1 MLSFVRVVRRSQTR
15 ASCAGRMEMC
25 SVSPSACLDSCSPD
39 FGAKRREHFF
49 LFFCINFFVSIYLSP
64 QTWQNVTV
72 MTAGSANWHELT
84 RAFGLRSSGV
94 NSQLWDAG
102 GQSRCNAQGQF
113 YLAALFNIF
122 CIQGD
127 RTRCPSLTQVCVQS
141 GSNFVRTTD
150 GQACRFQPLAC
161 APRPLFVPWQ
171 SCTAWAQQTSN
182 THARTHKC
190 MQHIMPASISAKNHR
205 GRE

>member
-1 MLSFVRVVRRSQTR
+1 
-15 ASCAGRMEMC
+15 
-25 SVSPSACLDSCSPD
+25 
-39 FGAKRREHFF
+39 
-49 LFFCINFFVSIYLSP
+49 
-64 QTWQNVTV
+64 
-72 MTAGSANWHELT
+72 MTAGAANWHVLT
-84 RAFGLRSSGV
+84 RAFGLRRSGPG
-94 NSQLWDAG
+94 DAG

-122 CIQGD
+122 CNIQGD

-171 SCTAWAQQTSN
+171 FCTAWAQQTSDPVYTHT
-182 THARTHKC
+182 THARTHTRTRTQKC
-190 MQHIMPASISAKNHR
+190 MQHIMPASIGAKNHR